1 MNLHKIL
8 QNIKTRPYDTLK
20 VNQEEFTRR
29 TKLPIALP
37 FLLRSMIMLLSQKL
51 DMHTYVRKPICCCQM
66 TEMQKNE
73 GNLLLMWQNS
83 KKNDNNHFSNC
94 SLKILNLHWKSK
106 NQQIKNIARSV
117 NELGI
122 ALCSCFVGILIFY
135 ANLKFSMDHG
145 TLTKQVFYSI
155 SLVFSAVKQR
165 IWD

>member
-1 MNLHKIL
+1 
-8 QNIKTRPYDTLK
+8 
-20 VNQEEFTRR
+20 
-29 TKLPIALP
+29 
-37 FLLRSMIMLLSQKL
+37 
-51 DMHTYVRKPICCCQM
+51 
-66 TEMQKNE
+66 MQKHLRKLALE
-73 GNLLLMWQNS
+73 AKKS
-83 KKNDNNHFSNC
+83 KKIDSNHFSNC
-94 SLKILNLHWKSK
+94 SLKILNFYRKSK

-165 IWD
+165 I

>member
-1 MNLHKIL
+1 
-8 QNIKTRPYDTLK
+8 
-20 VNQEEFTRR
+20 
-29 TKLPIALP
+29 
-37 FLLRSMIMLLSQKL
+37 MILLSARKL

-66 TEMQKNE
+66 TEMQKND

-135 ANLKFSMDHG
+135 ANLKFSVGHG
-145 TLTKQVFYSI
+145 TLTKLFFYCISHVF
-155 SLVFSAVKQR
+155 FSCKIKDLRLTLAYAS
-165 IWD
+165 